1 MFNTRFF
8 TFTSTTST
16 TVVRTTKTKSFESF
30 FNIRIGIN
38 FMFYVHYL
46 DFLQTSPTTG
56 INDLG

>member
-1 MFNTRFF
+1 MFNARFF

-46 DFLQTSPTTG
+46 DFL
-56 INDLG
+56 